1 MRASTLAVW
10 LVAASALVGCN
21 RGSAKTNEAEAPSA
35 SSVATGTAPDSVVV
49 YYFHGA
55 RRCPTCRGI
64 QETIEKTIRERFGTE
79 TASAALSFQDV
90 NIDEPDNKHFVKEF
104 NLSFSS
110 MVVSARKGKETFKWE
125 NCDKVWEHAR
135 DPSALTEYTD
145 RQIRGYLDMLKRN

>member
-1 MRASTLAVW
+1 MAFLLAT
-10 LVAASALVGCN
+10 ALVGCS

-35 SSVATGTAPDSVVV
+35 SSVAVMQPDSVVV

-64 QETIEKTIRERFGTE
+64 QETIERTIKERFGAE

-90 NIDEPDNKHFVKEF
+90 NIDEPDNKHFAKEY

-110 MVVSARKGKETFKWE
+110 MVVSARKGKETLKWE

-135 DPSALTEYTD
+135 DPSALADYTD
-145 RQIRGYLDMLKRN
+145 RQIRGYLEMLKRN